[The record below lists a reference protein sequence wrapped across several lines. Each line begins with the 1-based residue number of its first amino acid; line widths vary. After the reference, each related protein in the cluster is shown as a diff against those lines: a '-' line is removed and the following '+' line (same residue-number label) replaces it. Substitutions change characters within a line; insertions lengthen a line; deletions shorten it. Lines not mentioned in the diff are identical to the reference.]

1 MLQGRVLYIN
11 TQKDLTGEFLTYP
24 TGVPDGYNRQL
35 IQIDDG
41 TEKGALFTLS
51 CEYADTGRSNSVK
64 WGKLD
69 LNTVTIPDTKATFYD
84 INIDEDVKEVANVW
98 PKEGQVISGADQY
111 FMIQPKRGHEIQQ
124 VLVNGKPVHL
134 YTSWIKVPT
143 VRENINIAIETTQV
157 SDEARIINSK
167 EDSQFYLVPP
177 GYSTVDGR
185 EIFEWT
191 LENNKHFCWVLEPDA
206 DTGAYRIKNMNTNMY
221 LSVKGGSTAEG
232 ANIIQTKNLSD
243 SSLWKLTEVED
254 GWFSIINYE
263 SGLAITR
270 GQPGAFEK
278 PTERFAVQK
287 NYTGAD
293 NQLWGFDYVL
303 ENRQLHNVNID
314 TAIKN
319 GTVMA
324 NHKTAASGETVFL
337 SVEANKGYK
346 LVENS
351 LKVNG
356 TPVSGNSFIMPDKE
370 VTITAD
376 FVRLAVSGISIK
388 TQPNQTVYEVNGQL
402 NLAGLVLEV
411 TYEDGSKSEVAEGFD
426 VSQVDIST
434 VGEKTITVTYR
445 DKTATFTVNVK
456 KAEQPPVATLD
467 SITISGPTKTEYE
480 IGDKL
485 DLTGLAVIAHYSDGS
500 YQEVTDYEVSGFD
513 STAAGKKT
521 ITVRYVEDGITELAQ
536 FELTVKAKDISS
548 SGSDLNDPSDS
559 NPNASSESNTNSNK
573 PQTGDSF
580 PLAAGIGVGFIA
592 LGCLGA
598 LITLRKRGRVG

>member
-1 MLQGRVLYIN
+1 
-11 TQKDLTGEFLTYP
+11 
-24 TGVPDGYNRQL
+24 
-35 IQIDDG
+35 
-41 TEKGALFTLS
+41 
-51 CEYADTGRSNSVK
+51 
-64 WGKLD
+64 
-69 LNTVTIPDTKATFYD
+69 
-84 INIDEDVKEVANVW
+84 
-98 PKEGQVISGADQY
+98 VISGADQY

-143 VRENINIAIETTQV
+143 VREDINISIETTQV
-157 SDEARIINSK
+157 SNEARIINSK

-191 LENNKHFCWVLEPDA
+191 LENNKHFYWVLEPDA

-270 GQPGAFEK
+270 GQPGAFEG

-287 NYTGAD
+287 NYTGTD

-319 GTVMA
+319 GTVTA

-388 TQPNQTVYEVNGQL
+388 TQPNQTVYEVNDQL

-426 VSQVDIST
+426 VSQVDMST
-434 VGEKTITVTYR
+434 VGEKTITVTYQG
-445 DKTATFTVNVK
+445 KTAAFKVTVK
-456 KAEQPPVATLD
+456 ETEKPVVTLE
-467 SITISGPTKTEYE
+467 SITISGPSKTEYK

-485 DLTGLAVIAHYSDGS
+485 DLTGLVVIAHYSDGS

-536 FELTVKAKDISS
+536 FELTVKAKDTSS

-580 PLAAGIGVGFIA
+580 PLVAGIGVGFIA

>member
-1 MLQGRVLYIN
+1 M
-11 TQKDLTGEFLTYP
+11 
-24 TGVPDGYNRQL
+24 

-51 CEYADTGRSNSVK
+51 CEYADTERSNSVK

-388 TQPNQTVYEVNGQL
+388 TQPNQTVYEVNDQL

-434 VGEKTITVTYR
+434 VGEKTITVTYQ

>member
-1 MLQGRVLYIN
+1 M
-11 TQKDLTGEFLTYP
+11 
-24 TGVPDGYNRQL
+24 

-206 DTGAYRIKNMNTNMY
+206 DTEAYRIKNMNTNMY

-388 TQPNQTVYEVNGQL
+388 TQPNQTVYEVNDQL

-434 VGEKTITVTYR
+434 VGEKTITVTYQ